1 MRYLFTLEVL
11 CFMYNANQ
19 KKSPVHNSLK
29 TGKQVSHK
37 SSDHGKKSKKKGK
50 KGGEKSV
57 SSSSGGGIFGPRAM
71 QIYGVLLMAFS
82 VLLLVSMISY
92 FFHYGTDASKGISAE
107 NLAGTVGARLAHFFV
122 DGCMGL
128 FSIGFAFLFF
138 LYGIRL
144 TFGKSPLP
152 LLRTTLTTIL
162 IMAWLSITVG
172 LFVYQSTK
180 DYFAGVFGNYLSDLL
195 VGATGK
201 FMAILIMIAFFLII
215 LILCFNFSMSTLL
228 KIRVPKRN
236 GNEESADT
244 DNDEVQQKNEKKR
257 RWFWQRNGKE
267 EEEQKFEPQTDETK
281 LSDLYISNKNELSEE
296 YRGKVFHFGPSEA
309 EKTVDQLDDLL
320 KTETSETATEDED
333 IFKPSVE
340 KIKEPKKT
348 VEVPFEVKIATGE
361 STDESEGDLLENE
374 QLLEDETEA
383 EAEEEE
389 EVQTEPLE
397 DYDPRKD
404 LSFYQFPTL
413 DLLNDYPAKEASEE
427 QMRQELIEKK
437 KRIEQTLS
445 NFGIAIKNITATV
458 GPTVTLY
465 EIVPGEGVRISK
477 IKNLEDDI
485 ALSLAAL
492 GIRIIAPIPGR
503 GTIGIEVPNKSPNI
517 VSMKDVLASEKFK
530 NNKFE
535 LPIALGKTISNE
547 PFVVDLA
554 KMPHLLMAGA
564 TGQGKSVGLN
574 AIITSLLYTKHP
586 SELKFVLVD
595 PKKVEFT
602 LYSAIENHY
611 LAKLPDVEEAIITD
625 TKKVVRTLSSL
636 CAEMDQRYDLLKIA
650 KTRNIM
656 EYNAKFCARKLSPA
670 LGHRYLPYIV
680 LIIDEFG
687 DLIMTAGREVETP
700 IARLAQLA
708 RAIGIHLVI
717 ATQRPSV
724 NIITGII
731 KANFPARI
739 AFRVTSI
746 VDSRTILDGS
756 GANQLIG
763 KGDMLISTGS
773 DMIRLQCAFVDTPEV
788 ERIVNFIEEQQAY
801 PEPFL
806 LPEVAEETGDDRGSD
821 GGEDFD
827 SDEIDPLFMDAATLV
842 VQTQQGSTSS
852 IQRKMKL
859 GYNRAGRIMDQLEEF
874 GIVGPAE
881 RSGKPREVKV
891 KTSEELRV
899 ILQKMG
905 IL

>member
-1 MRYLFTLEVL
+1 
-11 CFMYNANQ
+11 MYNAN
-19 KKSPVHNSLK
+19 KKK
-29 TGKQVSHK
+29 TAVRPAGKSGVMVSK
-37 SSDHGKKSKKKGK
+37 KATAKDKKSKKKGK
-50 KGGEKSV
+50 KGGEKAS
-57 SSSSGGGIFGPRAM
+57 SSSSGGGLLGSRAM
-71 QIYGVLLMAFS
+71 QIYGVLLMVFS
-82 VLLLVSMISY
+82 VLLLVSLVSY
-92 FFHYGTDASKGISAE
+92 FVHHSADSSHVVSSEVRPE
-107 NLAGTVGARLAHFFV
+107 NVAGTVGAHLAYFFG
-122 DGCMGL
+122 DCCMGI
-128 FSIGFAFLFF
+128 FSVGFAFLFL

-144 TFGKSPLP
+144 TFGKSILP
-152 LLRTTLTTIL
+152 LFRTTVATLLT
-162 IMAWLSITVG
+162 MSWLSVSLGI
-172 LFVYQSTK
+172 FVYQSAK
-180 DYFAGVFGNYLSDLL
+180 GYFAGDFGNYLSELL
-195 VGATGK
+195 IGATGK
-201 FMAILIMIAFFLII
+201 LMAILILIAFLLII
-215 LILCFNFSMSTLL
+215 MILCFNFSMSTLL
-228 KIRVPKRN
+228 KIRLPKRN
-236 GNEESADT
+236 AADEGEEDA
-244 DNDEVQQKNEKKR
+244 EVKPKKKR
-257 RWFWQRNGKE
+257 KRWFGGKDEE
-267 EEEQKFEPQTDETK
+267 EEEQKFEPQTDDTK
-281 LSDLYISNKNELSEE
+281 LSDLYITNKNELSEE
-296 YRGKVFHFGPSEA
+296 YRGKVFHFGPSETGKR
-309 EKTVDQLDDLL
+309 EDKPEGLL
-320 KTETSETATEDED
+320 KTPASEPETEEEDVFMPVVKNREA
-333 IFKPSVE
+333 
-340 KIKEPKKT
+340 KKQE
-348 VEVPFEVKIATGE
+348 EVPFEVRIATGE
-361 STDESEGDLLENE
+361 PTRENVAEPAESELVTESE
-374 QLLEDETEA
+374 TETEPASETEA
-383 EAEEEE
+383 VAET
-389 EVQTEPLE
+389 VAVEPLE

-404 LSFYQFPTL
+404 LSFYRFPTL

-437 KRIEQTLS
+437 KRIEQTLN
-445 NFGIAIKNITATV
+445 NFGITIKNITATV

-517 VSMKDVLASEKFK
+517 VSMKDVLSSEKFK

-636 CAEMDQRYDLLKIA
+636 CSEMDQRYDLLKIA
-650 KTRNIM
+650 KTRNIK
-656 EYNAKFCARKLSPA
+656 EYNAKFCSRKLSPA

-806 LPEVAEETGDDRGSD
+806 LPEVAEESSDDRGMD
-821 GGEDFD
+821 GCDEFE

-891 KTSEELRV
+891 KSSEELRV

>member
-1 MRYLFTLEVL
+1 
-11 CFMYNANQ
+11 MYNASKKLKPVENSVKTKKLVSQ
-19 KKSPVHNSLK
+19 KSSGKGKNDKKSA
-29 TGKQVSHK
+29 
-37 SSDHGKKSKKKGK
+37 KKKT
-50 KGGEKSV
+50 EKSPTK
-57 SSSSGGGIFGPRAM
+57 SSGGGLFGPRAL
-71 QIYGVLLMAFS
+71 QVYGVLLMLFAI
-82 VLLLVSMISY
+82 LLLVSLVSY
-92 FFHYGTDASKGISAE
+92 FFHHEVDLSHVSGNIAPG
-107 NLAGTVGARLAHFFV
+107 NVAGTVGAHLAYFFV
-122 DGCMGL
+122 DCCMGV
-128 FSIGFAFLFF
+128 FSLGFAFLFF

-144 TFGKSPLP
+144 TFSKSLLP
-152 LLRTTLTTIL
+152 LFHTTVATLLT
-162 IMAWLSITVG
+162 MAWLSLTMGV
-172 LFVYQSTK
+172 FVYSSDKEFLAGNFGT
-180 DYFAGVFGNYLSDLL
+180 YFSNLL
-195 VGATGK
+195 ISATGRWV
-201 FMAILIMIAFFLII
+201 AILILLAFLLIL
-215 LILCFNFSMSTLL
+215 LILCYNFSMSYFL
-228 KIRVPKRN
+228 KLRLPKREKTE
-236 GNEESADT
+236 GEADEKV
-244 DNDEVQQKNEKKR
+244 DNQSKKKR
-257 RWFWQRNGKE
+257 RRWFGRNQE
-267 EEEQKFEPQTDETK
+267 EEDDVKFEPQSDDTK
-281 LSDLYISNKNELSEE
+281 LSDLYITNKNELSEE
-296 YRGKVFHFGPSEA
+296 YRGNVYHFDSSDDGQITDNQNKSGDISEDTI
-309 EKTVDQLDDLL
+309 K
-320 KTETSETATEDED
+320 DED
-333 IFKPSVE
+333 FFSVQSD
-340 KIKEPKKT
+340 KKRKKYE
-348 VEVPFEVKIATGE
+348 EVPFEVKMGGGDS
-361 STDESEGDLLENE
+361 STEDPFQSQDDDTDTVESEEGNQENS
-374 QLLEDETEA
+374 TEI
-383 EAEEEE
+383 
-389 EVQTEPLE
+389 VSVEPLE

-413 DLLNDYPAKEASEE
+413 DLLNDYPAKEANEE
-427 QMRQELIEKK
+427 QMRKELTEKK
-437 KRIEQTLS
+437 VRIEQTLN
-445 NFGIAIKNITATV
+445 NFGISIKNITATV

-465 EIVPGEGVRISK
+465 EIVPAEGVRISK

-517 VSMKDVLASEKFK
+517 VSMKDVLASDKFK
-530 NNKFE
+530 NNKYE
-535 LPIALGKTISNE
+535 LPIALGKTISDE

-554 KMPHLLMAGA
+554 KMPHVLMAGA

-625 TKKVVRTLSSL
+625 TKKVVRTLNSL
-636 CAEMDQRYDLLKIA
+636 CAEMDQRYDLLKLA
-650 KTRNIM
+650 KTRNIK
-656 EYNAKFCARKLSPA
+656 EYNAKFCSRKLSPA
-670 LGHRYLPYIV
+670 FGHRYLPYIV

-687 DLIMTAGREVETP
+687 DLIMTAGREVEMP

-739 AFRVTSI
+739 AFRVTSV

-773 DMIRLQCAFVDTPEV
+773 DLIRLQCAFVDTPEV

-806 LPEVAEETGDDRGSD
+806 LPEVAEDSGDDRGPD
-821 GGEDFD
+821 GGDDFD

-891 KTSEELRV
+891 KTSEELKV
-899 ILQKMG
+899 ILQRMG